1 MDARY
6 RGVYRLPIEFLVHR
20 VPGVVFPFGGGEQ
33 PRVLSIGFAAT
44 ATFHLRHLRRGRCA
58 VGLALLPF
66 APLLA
71 GCQRKPAAS
80 ASPPPAVTIL
90 TVQRRTIPGLFEWVA
105 QAAASK
111 SVQVRAQVSGVI
123 VERPY
128 IEGTDVPKGKLLYR
142 IDPRTYKANYE
153 SAVARLAEAQ
163 AQFANAERTLH
174 RLTPLLAE
182 RAVAQ
187 QDVDNA
193 QAAYDQGHA
202 AVLDATAARDAAKKA
217 YDDTFVR
224 AEIPGRAGRALLE
237 VGAVT
242 SGPADQLTTVEQVDP
257 IYVYF
262 NPSDQDVLQ
271 WRRDVASKRL
281 VLPQGV
287 LDVQATLADG
297 SVFGQTGK
305 LNFVALTLEP
315 STGALQLRA
324 EFPNPQ
330 HTLLPG
336 QFVRVR
342 LLGLKRND
350 AILVPQRAVQQ
361 GLTGPFVYL
370 LGDSNMVSPRTVS
383 ATSWQGTQWIIDDGL
398 RPGDRVIVD
407 GTQKIAPGRPVRPVA
422 YQPESDTT
430 LVVHADSV
438 ILAAPS
444 AAPPIRPAPA
454 SKRRP

>member
-1 MDARY
+1 MNATAPRQARLSA
-6 RGVYRLPIEFLVHR
+6 RQ
-20 VPGVVFPFGGGEQ
+20 VVQ
-33 PRVLSIGFAAT
+33 CIAGFAA
-44 ATFHLRHLRRGRCA
+44 
-58 VGLALLPF
+58 LLT
-66 APLLA
+66 
-71 GCQRKPAAS
+71 GCNKKPAPA
-80 ASPPPAVTIL
+80 PPPPEVTVL
-90 TVQRRTIPGLFEWVA
+90 TVQRQTIAGQYEWVA

-111 SVQVRAQVSGVI
+111 SVEVRAQVSGVI

-128 IEGTDVPKGKLLYR
+128 VEGTDVPKGKLLFR
-142 IDPRTYKANYE
+142 IDPRTYLANYE
-153 SAVARLAEAQ
+153 SAKARLAEAE
-163 AQFANAERTLH
+163 AQFSNAERTLN
-174 RLTPLLAE
+174 RLKPLLQQHG
-182 RAVAQ
+182 VAQ

-202 AVLDATAARDAAKKA
+202 AVLDAKAEVDAAKKN

-224 AEIPGRAGRALLE
+224 AEVNGRAGRALME
-237 VGAVT
+237 VGALT
-242 SGPADQLTTVEQVDP
+242 SGPAEQLTTVDQVDP

-281 VLPQGV
+281 VLPGGM

-305 LNFVALTLEP
+305 LNFIALTLEP
-315 STGALQLRA
+315 ATGALQLRA

-370 LGDSNMVSPRTVS
+370 LGDSNAVSARTVS
-383 ATSWQGTQWIIDDGL
+383 ATAWQGTQWIIDDGL
-398 RPGDRVIVD
+398 KPGDRVIVD

-422 YQPESDTT
+422 YHPERDST
-430 LVVHADSV
+430 LALQSDSV
-438 ILAAPS
+438 VLAAPS
-444 AAPPIRPAPA
+444 AAPPIQPIPAP
-454 SKRRP
+454 KRRP